1 MLGWLLSDNAVW
13 FSVPAI
19 AGTIYFIAQL
29 AMGQIG
35 GDVDL
40 NMDGTPDATID
51 DPAGEVR
58 VISLQSLSAFAIGAG
73 WMGLAALR
81 LAGLSFGGATVVAL
95 ASGFGTAW
103 LLIALLR
110 RLFGLQS
117 SGNVAIQQAV
127 GLTGEIDVAVPPA
140 GTGAGRVRVVVQG
153 RQRDFQA
160 IQRGPE
166 LLHDHALVRIVAA
179 DPASNTLT
187 VEPA

>member
-19 AGTIYFIAQL
+19 AGTIYFVAQL
-29 AMGQIG
+29 AMGQLG
-35 GDVDL
+35 GDVDI
-40 NMDGTPDATID
+40 NMDGITDATID

-58 VISLQSLSAFAIGAG
+58 VLSLQSLSAFAIGAG

-81 LAGLSFGGATVVAL
+81 LAGMSFSGATVVAL
-95 ASGFGTAW
+95 LSGVATAW
-103 LLIALLR
+103 LLVVLLR

-117 SGNVAIQQAV
+117 SGNVSIQNAV
-127 GLTGEIDVAVPPA
+127 GLTGEIDIAVPPA
-140 GTGAGRVRVVVQG
+140 GAGAGRVRVVVLG

-160 IQRGPE
+160 VQRGGE
-166 LLHDHALVRIVAA
+166 LLHDHAHVRIVAA